1 MAKRRMTKKRK
12 RALATFVVVA
22 VLIIAALAAG
32 VVMKGLGII
41 DSVTDIFSMFSQSGE
56 GLGGNTPVVEG
67 SLNVHLI
74 DVGQAD
80 SILLMTSGANML
92 IDTGDLDDDYT
103 DKIIDYLKKQGVS
116 RLDYLVLTHP
126 DADHIGGA
134 PEIINEFEVV
144 RCIMPDHAKTTDIY
158 ENTISALEDNNVE
171 VIEGKSGESFEFGDT
186 LCNVL
191 APIDIDGSESANN
204 ASVVIKLT
212 HGENT
217 FLFTGDA
224 EEESEE
230 KMLEKYSAS
239 DLEAD
244 FLKAG
249 HHGSE
254 TSSTEAFLDAVRPKY
269 AFISCGE
276 GNKYGHPDSVTLD
289 KFAER
294 EIEYY
299 RSDINGTLIVI
310 SDGTTLT
317 LTPEK
322 IG

>member
-22 VLIIAALAAG
+22 ALVVIALAAG
-32 VVMKGLGII
+32 LVMKGLGII
-41 DSVTDIFSMFSQSGE
+41 DSVTDIFSLLSQNEE
-56 GLGGNTPVVEG
+56 GLEGSVPVVEG
-67 SLNVHLI
+67 SLNVHFI

-80 SILLMTSGANML
+80 CILLMTSGANML

-103 DKIIDYLKKQGVS
+103 NKIIDYLKKQGVS
-116 RLDYLVLTHP
+116 KLDYLVLTHP
-126 DADHIGGA
+126 DSDHIGGA

-144 RCIMPDHAKTTDIY
+144 KCIMPDHAKATNIY
-158 ENTISALEDNNVE
+158 ENTLTALEDNNVE
-171 VIEGKSGESFEFGDT
+171 VIEGKAGESFEFGDA
-186 LCNVL
+186 LCNIL
-191 APIDIDGSESANN
+191 APIDIDGSESANDS
-204 ASVVIKLT
+204 SVVIKLT

-239 DLEAD
+239 DLKAD

-249 HHGSE
+249 HHGSS
-254 TSSTEAFLDAVRPKY
+254 TSSTAAFLDAVAPTY
-269 AFISCGE
+269 AFMSCGA
-276 GNKYGHPDSVTLD
+276 GNKYGHPHDETIE
-289 KFAER
+289 KFDER
-294 EIEYY
+294 GIQYY
-299 RSDINGTLIVI
+299 RADIHGTLLVV
-310 SDGTTLT
+310 SDGKTLT

-322 IG
+322 Q